1 MMRLQIGI
9 GAAGVAMGL
18 LGVYAFAVGVPG
30 RDWSRVL
37 TWLGGVVVAHDVLIA
52 PTALLVGLVLFKIL
66 PYRWR
71 PTMRVAALG
80 VATVA
85 LIGVP
90 LLMTR

>member
-1 MMRLQIGI
+1 MMRVQIGI
-9 GAAGVAMGL
+9 GVVGVAIGMVGAY
-18 LGVYAFAVGVPG
+18 GSAVGVPG
-30 RDWSRVL
+30 RDWSRVF
-37 TWLGGVVVAHDVLIA
+37 TWLAGVVVAHDLLIA
-52 PTALLVGLVLFKIL
+52 PTARIAGFGVFKIL
-66 PYRWR
+66 PYRFR

>member
-9 GAAGVAMGL
+9 GAVGVAIGMV
-18 LGVYAFAVGVPG
+18 GVYAFAVGVPG
-30 RDWSRVL
+30 RDWSRVF
-37 TWLGGVVVAHDVLIA
+37 TWLGGVVVAHDLLIA
-52 PTALLVGLVLFKIL
+52 PTALIVGFGVFKIL
-66 PYRWR
+66 LYRLR
-71 PTMRVAALG
+71 PTTRVAAVG